1 MLQLTLI
8 RHAKS
13 SWSDPELSDFE
24 RPLNKRG
31 RKNAPLMGKIMKQRG
46 MTFDLL
52 VSSPAERAISTACLI
67 AAKLKYPAKKIRQVE
82 ELYAAS
88 AGSLLQ
94 CVQQFNPK
102 DKRVALVAHNPGL
115 TDFCNYLT
123 GEDISNLPTCAVALI
138 EFELDDWQAVD
149 RDSGRLLIYE
159 YPRKYT
165 G

>member
-1 MLQLTLI
+1 MLQLILI

-13 SWSDPELSDFE
+13 SWDQPELSDFE

-52 VSSPAERAISTACLI
+52 VSSPAERAISTARLI
-67 AAKLKYPAKKIRQVE
+67 AARLKYPEKKIRPLE

-88 AGSLLQ
+88 TEELLR
-94 CVQQFNPK
+94 CVQGFGAA
-102 DKRVALVAHNPGL
+102 DKRIALVAHNPGL

-123 GEDISNLPTCAVALI
+123 GEEISNLPTCSVALI
-138 EFELDDWQAVD
+138 QFEFDAWQAVE
-149 RDSGRLLIYE
+149 RDTGRLLLYE

-165 G
+165 D